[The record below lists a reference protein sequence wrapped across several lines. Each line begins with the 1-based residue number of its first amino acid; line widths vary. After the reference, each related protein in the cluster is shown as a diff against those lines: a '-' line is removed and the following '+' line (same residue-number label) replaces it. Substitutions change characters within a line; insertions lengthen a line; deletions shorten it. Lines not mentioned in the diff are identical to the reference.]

1 MGKTNTK
8 KLVQG
13 AMLAA
18 LFGVLSLL
26 NTYTGSMFDVLICYG
41 MVIPLV
47 WYGYTYTMKDNMIV
61 CFVSMIVIAMVG
73 LPFFIISAFSSCAS
87 GIFIAEALKRKAKKE
102 TILVGTLIISF
113 LNNILLYEIFA
124 GLVGMDLMA
133 ELKESYEMIVS
144 VFPSFSQMISLR
156 FVLSLAPLFL
166 LMVSTMEMYVIV
178 LLCQIGLYRFG
189 IRFPGSFHIA
199 SLHLSKKTGIV
210 LAMTLFGSY
219 ILKEFVHVD
228 YIAVDYVYIVSYVVL
243 LIQGL
248 ACVCFC
254 LIAERKPKL
263 MILAMLGIFIPRLNV
278 LYIVAG
284 FFDIFSDLRE
294 NLLYNKHKLS

>member
-13 AMLAA
+13 AMIAA

-61 CFVSMIVIAMVG
+61 SLVSIIVIAIVG
-73 LPFFIISAFSSCAS
+73 LPFFVISSFSSCVS
-87 GIFIAEALKRKAKKE
+87 GIYIAEALKRKAKKE
-102 TILVGTLIISF
+102 TILLGTLIVTFI
-113 LNNILLYEIFA
+113 NNIMLYEVFS
-124 GLVGMDLMA
+124 GLVGLDLMA
-133 ELKESYEMIVS
+133 ELKETYEMMVS
-144 VFPSFSQMISLR
+144 VFPHIANVTSLN
-156 FVLSLAPLFL
+156 FILSLAPLFL
-166 LMVSTMEMYVIV
+166 LLISAMEMYVIV
-178 LLCQIGLYRFG
+178 LLCQVALYRFK
-189 IRFPGSFHIA
+189 IQFPGSFHIA
-199 SLHLSKKTGIV
+199 SLHLSRKMGIV
-210 LAMTLFGSY
+210 LMITLLGSY
-219 ILKEFVHVD
+219 IAKAFLHINNIALD
-228 YIAVDYVYIVSYVVL
+228 YIYIISYIVMVL
-243 LIQGL
+243 QGL
-248 ACVCFC
+248 SCISFC
-254 LIAERKPKL
+254 LIAEKKTKF
-263 MILAMLGIFIPRLNV
+263 MIIAMLCVFIPRVNV